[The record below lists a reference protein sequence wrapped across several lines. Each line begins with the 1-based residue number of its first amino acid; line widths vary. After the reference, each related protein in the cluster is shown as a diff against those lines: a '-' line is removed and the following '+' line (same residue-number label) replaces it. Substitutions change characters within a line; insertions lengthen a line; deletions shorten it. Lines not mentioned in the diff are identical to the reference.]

1 MIFLKI
7 NCPNFSRFIWRRHI
21 KFQIGAIPLAAPLRC
36 WMLLMCVMWCQLDRE
51 LEESRRVLKQPQSP
65 PLSEVKDVMEI
76 SRSAFDPADAT
87 DERQDAAGAPLDLSR
102 HSPHP
107 RTPPSGLTAA
117 TAPVGVGPVS
127 PCQGARPPSR
137 SGPGL
142 TEERR
147 SVTEAL
153 SQLAG
158 SALPAASPSFTDP
171 NNIAHSPIATQV
183 TAINQSINT
192 LLKNRQTAV
201 KQCGIG
207 AQ

>member
-1 MIFLKI
+1 MS
-7 NCPNFSRFIWRRHI
+7 C
-21 KFQIGAIPLAAPLRC
+21 G
-36 WMLLMCVMWCQLDRE
+36 VCQLDRE

-65 PLSEVKDVMEI
+65 SAGEVKDVMEI
-76 SRSAFDPADAT
+76 SRSAVDPADAT
-87 DERQDAAGAPLDLSR
+87 DERQDATGAPLDLSR

-117 TAPVGVGPVS
+117 TAPAGVGPVS

-153 SQLAG
+153 SQVAG
-158 SALPAASPSFTDP
+158 SASSFADP

-183 TAINQSINT
+183 TINQSINQFFIE
-192 LLKNRQTAV
+192 NRQTAV
-201 KQCGIG
+201 KQCRIS
-207 AQ
+207 A